1 MSSGPD
7 YQVEI
12 SGIQGHSGALG
23 GGAAKAAGVTGGAG
37 RPWIAVT
44 YECCSVYSRVYRNR
58 DGTAYEGKCP
68 KCGKTVKAAI
78 GPGGTATR
86 FFRAE

>member
-12 SGIQGHSGALG
+12 SGMQGHSGALG
-23 GGAAKAAGVTGGAG
+23 GGQTSDAEVGG

-44 YECCSVYSRVYRNR
+44 FECCSVYTRVYRNR
-58 DGTAYEGKCP
+58 QGTAYEGRCP
-68 KCGKTVKAAI
+68 KCGSPVKAAI